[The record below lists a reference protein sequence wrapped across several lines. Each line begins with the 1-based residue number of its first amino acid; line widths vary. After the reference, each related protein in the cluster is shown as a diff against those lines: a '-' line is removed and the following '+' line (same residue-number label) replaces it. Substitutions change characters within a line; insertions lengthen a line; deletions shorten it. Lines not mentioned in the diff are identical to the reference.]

1 MGTKISGGRVT
12 SIRTI
17 SSIRKNAT
25 QRKALEHTTDLALLD
40 KLGLLLQNLALLVQ
54 SSEQVH
60 DGDFLGGGVDVHDTY
75 VARADDALVLEN
87 VDFGVK
93 IAAALHEAV
102 LLTHDKAIA
111 QVFLLDALDLHA
123 HVVARLSHVDLR

>member
-1 MGTKISGGRVT
+1 MKWGGRVT
-12 SIRTI
+12 SIRAI
-17 SSIRKNAT
+17 SSMSKNTT
-25 QRKALEHTTDLALLD
+25 QRKALKQKTDLALLD

-54 SSEQVH
+54 SGEQVH
-60 DGDFLGGGVDVHDTY
+60 NGNFFGGGVDVHDTY
-75 VARADDALVLEN
+75 VAGADDALVLEN

-93 IAAALHEAV
+93 IAAALHDAV

-123 HVVARLSHVDLR
+123 HVVARLSHVHLR